1 MTFDD
6 FGLDPRCLR
15 VLHQQEIVTPTPV
28 QEQAIPIAL
37 TGRDLIGVAQT
48 GTGKTLAF
56 ALPSLTRLA
65 SQHVTRNNMLVLTP
79 TRELAVQVER
89 VVDRLAKTVQM
100 RSAAIYGGVGM
111 EKQTQDL
118 RKGREIIVATPG
130 RLLDHLGRGN
140 LNFQQLSI
148 LILDEADRM
157 LDMGFLPDIRRILR
171 QVPRERQTMMFSA
184 TFPDEIA
191 RLTSE
196 MMNNP
201 ERISIGA
208 VLRPVDS
215 VRQLIYPVRPE
226 DKTRLLLKIL
236 DEQKITSAV
245 IFMRT
250 KDRTERV
257 GHMLHKRGFKA
268 AAIHGDRSQS
278 QREQALDGF
287 RKGKYAILAATDV
300 AARGL
305 DIEGITHVINYDVPP
320 TAEDYIHR
328 IGRTARAHAEGDAIT
343 FICPSDHTALE
354 TIERA
359 LGRNLPRAEWDSAPP
374 VLSLYTSA
382 EAAKPKAG
390 PRRPVRR
397 LLRRR

>member
-1 MTFDD
+1 
-6 FGLDPRCLR
+6 
-15 VLHQQEIVTPTPV
+15 
-28 QEQAIPIAL
+28 
-37 TGRDLIGVAQT
+37 
-48 GTGKTLAF
+48 
-56 ALPSLTRLA
+56 
-65 SQHVTRNNMLVLTP
+65 
-79 TRELAVQVER
+79 
-89 VVDRLAKTVQM
+89 
-100 RSAAIYGGVGM
+100 
-111 EKQTQDL
+111 
-118 RKGREIIVATPG
+118 
-130 RLLDHLGRGN
+130 
-140 LNFQQLSI
+140 
-148 LILDEADRM
+148 
-157 LDMGFLPDIRRILR
+157 
-171 QVPRERQTMMFSA
+171 
-184 TFPDEIA
+184 
-191 RLTSE
+191 
-196 MMNNP
+196 
-201 ERISIGA
+201 
-208 VLRPVDS
+208 
-215 VRQLIYPVRPE
+215 LIYPVRPE

-236 DEQKITSAV
+236 DEQKIDSAV

-287 RKGKYAILAATDV
+287 RKGKYSILAATDV

-328 IGRTARAHAEGDAIT
+328 IGRTARAQAEGDAIT

-359 LGRNLPRAEWDSAPP
+359 LGRNLPRAEWEDAPP
-374 VLSLYTSA
+374 VLSLFQPKET
-382 EAAKPKAG
+382 AKAKAG